1 MAAAPDLLPYEPRP
15 HQRELIAFLRGALEA
30 GGHAVAESGT
40 GTGKTVSALSAALSA
55 ARASQRRVLY
65 LTRTNSQA
73 RQVMVEYRA
82 IRQACDQNPDATA
95 VALQGRAH
103 LCPLRK
109 EDPEVASA
117 DADELGIMCRDRMK
131 AAEDE
136 REGHRSRVPA
146 CRFYARA
153 LEDGSE
159 PLLEW
164 AREEAPDAEAFSAGV
179 TAAGQC
185 PHVLSRAL
193 LAEAELV
200 VAPYV
205 YLFHPGLRAPFLRW
219 MGAAPGDL
227 FVVVD
232 EAHNLPEYAR
242 ELASPRLGVGT
253 LEAALTEA
261 RAFGDP
267 TVLGST
273 PLTRFLHTLSDI
285 LAEVRDTYLPD
296 GADDALLPPDE
307 FDVMLMSAFAT
318 STPALDRAFLVME
331 EYAAAVRDSKRR
343 NGKVPRSHVG
353 SVAAFLRAYRAL
365 DPGTHVPLVERDATG
380 GVRLATY
387 ALDVTLVTG
396 ILADVAGSVHLS
408 GTLHPLEEYRDTVGL
423 DPDQS
428 RLARF
433 PSPFPRE
440 NRLVLVDDEHT
451 TRHEDVARDPGLWRD
466 IGERLKEIRA
476 ATDRNMAVFLPS
488 YDALHKLSP
497 YLRGARSL
505 IEVRGE
511 RQDDLMARLNAFKAS
526 RGGTLVSVIGGRLS
540 EGLDFPDEELELVVL
555 VGLPYG
561 KPSARS
567 EALVRF
573 YDRRFGRGWDWA
585 VKVPMQRRLLQAAGR
600 LIRTPTDRGV
610 VILLDRRAAAL
621 RDAFPD
627 LVVTSYPA
635 EEARR
640 FFAAD
645 NSYGGVPFPGSRN
658 PPGSPSRRS

>member
-1 MAAAPDLLPYEPRP
+1 MAAAPELFPYEPRP
-15 HQRELIAFLRGALEA
+15 HQRELVAFLRGALEA

-40 GTGKTVSALSAALSA
+40 GTGKTVSALSAALAA
-55 ARASQRRVLY
+55 ARASGRRVLY

-82 IRQACDQNPDATA
+82 IRRACDQNPDATA

-109 EDPEVASA
+109 DDAEMAAA
-117 DADELGIMCRDRMK
+117 DADELGVMCRDRMK

-136 REGHRSRVPA
+136 RESLRPRVPG
-146 CRFYARA
+146 CPFYARA

-159 PLLEW
+159 QLLEW
-164 AREEAPDAEAFSAGV
+164 AREEAPDAEAFSVGV

-185 PHVLSRAL
+185 PYVLSRTL

-219 MGAAPGDL
+219 MGVAPGDL

-242 ELASPRLGVGT
+242 ELASPRLGART
-253 LEAALTEA
+253 IELALNEA

-273 PLTRFLHTLSDI
+273 PLSRFLHALADI
-285 LAEVRDTYLPD
+285 LDEVRDTYLPE

-307 FDVMLMSAFAT
+307 FDVLLMSAFAT

-331 EYAAAVRDSKRR
+331 EYAAAVRESKRR
-343 NGKVPRSHVG
+343 EGKVPRSYVG

-365 DPGTHVPLVERDATG
+365 DPGTHVPLVERDG
-380 GVRLATY
+380 GSVRLATY

-396 ILADVAGSVHLS
+396 ILSDFAGTIHLS
-408 GTLHPLEEYRDTVGL
+408 GTLHPLDEYRDTVGL
-423 DPDQS
+423 DPEHA

-511 RQDDLMARLNAFKAS
+511 RQDDLMARLTAFKAS

-540 EGLDFPDEELELVVL
+540 EGLDFPDEELEVVVL

-621 RDAFPD
+621 KDAFPD

-635 EEARR
+635 QELGR
-640 FFAAD
+640 FFSD
-645 NSYGGVPFPGSRN
+645 NISYGGVPFPDSRN
-658 PPGSPSRRS
+658 PSGPPSRRS